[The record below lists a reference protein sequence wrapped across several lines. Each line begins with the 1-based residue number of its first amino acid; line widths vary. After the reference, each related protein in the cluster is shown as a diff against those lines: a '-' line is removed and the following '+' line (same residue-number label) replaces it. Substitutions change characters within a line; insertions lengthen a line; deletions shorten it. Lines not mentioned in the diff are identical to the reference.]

1 VPASAAGVLCFLCSA
16 RPSFFLCSLPQLS
29 VLCCFICDSLVS
41 NSEQQ
46 HCFPLLI
53 DLLLLEPGWS
63 VLIATGQQQYMIQ
76 SCPDLSMD

>member
-1 VPASAAGVLCFLCSA
+1 VPASAAGVLCFYAQLGLLS
-16 RPSFFLCSLPQLS
+16 CSLPQLS
-29 VLCCFICDSLVS
+29 VLCCFICDSLVG

-53 DLLLLEPGWS
+53 DLLLLEPVWS